1 MNRKNILIFFGVL
14 GIGLIFYKLLL
25 GLFLPI
31 ALFVALVKVLKFL
44 LKGTDSDYVREV
56 SQITN
61 SKNSISSINNTVD
74 INPDKEDKPDQTVSI
89 A

>member
-74 INPDKEDKPDQTVSI
+74 INPDKEDKPDQPVSI